1 MQNIHKIIIGS
12 AIIIAILGGIYLNR
26 PSIKVTAEATAN
38 ATSTVIVPTSTASE
52 TVSETVSRETSTTPD
67 VPPSTVYIYK
77 TYVTSD
83 RQTVTEQK
91 PITIEPVTVEPINY
105 VPTPVYS
112 SPTVQ
117 PVTAGSMIET
127 VPTPEPVIEPV
138 VEPTVEPVKPTFTEW
153 PHAWVEERYNG
164 DWLFFEGKWDTGEL
178 GVVKCNGIY
187 YDKAV
192 KSGFASIIEAQ
203 FKDLPA
209 GTYITCDFTV
219 GDMGGTT
226 LNYVT
231 K

>member
-1 MQNIHKIIIGS
+1 MKNTYK
-12 AIIIAILGGIYLNR
+12 AILGSALAIAIIGGAYVNR
-26 PSIKVTAEATAN
+26 PKIEVRAEANAY
-38 ATSTVIVPTSTASE
+38 ATSTVIVPTSTKIV
-52 TVSETVSRETSTTPD
+52 TVEATTTPD
-67 VPPSTVYIYK
+67 VAPQTINIYK
-77 TYVTSD
+77 TYVDSK
-83 RQTVTEQK
+83 TEAKEETK
-91 PITIEPVTVEPINY
+91 PVIEPVTVEPINY

-178 GVVKCNGIY
+178 GTVKCNGIY

-192 KSGFASIIEAQ
+192 KSGFASILEAP
-203 FKDLPA
+203 FKDLPS